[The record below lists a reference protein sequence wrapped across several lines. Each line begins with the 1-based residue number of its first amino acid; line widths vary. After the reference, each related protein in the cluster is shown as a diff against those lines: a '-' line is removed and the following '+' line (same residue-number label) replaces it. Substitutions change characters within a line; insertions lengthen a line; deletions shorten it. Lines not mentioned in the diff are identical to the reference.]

1 LSPVS
6 AADQDFDAR
15 LRADLGAA
23 DTMDLVI
30 VSAPTLDAALR
41 GAEQAGEALRP
52 LIEAGAIGGF
62 DSPVNYL
69 PSLETQKARRDS
81 LPDAATLSADLRR
94 ASVGLPLQSERLL
107 PFVTDVEAARQGG
120 LLSRLDLQ
128 GSSLGAAFDALIM
141 QQKDRWNAL
150 LPLHAA
156 APGQAI
162 DTARVIAA
170 LKLARLDEARVL
182 DLKQESDARYS
193 SYLAEAI
200 HLSLAVLVVA
210 SVLAACG
217 VQLTI
222 LHLVGMLLIVAVGSN
237 YALFIDR
244 QESLHE
250 AGGEPLTLASLSI
263 ANICTVIGFGLLS
276 FSQVPVL
283 VALGT
288 TVAPGA
294 LLALLFAAALSPR
307 ESHA

>member
-1 LSPVS
+1 
-6 AADQDFDAR
+6 
-15 LRADLGAA
+15 
-23 DTMDLVI
+23 
-30 VSAPTLDAALR
+30 
-41 GAEQAGEALRP
+41 
-52 LIEAGAIGGF
+52 
-62 DSPVNYL
+62 
-69 PSLETQKARRDS
+69 
-81 LPDAATLSADLRR
+81 
-94 ASVGLPLQSERLL
+94 
-107 PFVTDVEAARQGG
+107 
-120 LLSRLDLQ
+120 
-128 GSSLGAAFDALIM
+128 M

-170 LKLARLDEARVL
+170 LRLARVDEARVL
-182 DLKQESDARYS
+182 DLKQESDALYS

-200 HLSLAVLVVA
+200 HLSLAGFGALIVLLAVALRSAARVARVLAPLALAVLVVA
-210 SVLAACG
+210 SALAHQG

-244 QESLHE
+244 QGNLDE
-250 AGGEPLTLASLSI
+250 AGGEPLTLASLAI